1 MKCIGERDRGALRQP
16 PQLSGRKNI
25 NGPPPSSCALS
36 MQKTLS
42 AGKCEKNKNL
52 DLIKTLSAK
61 VHVRFVFNKKNQPNQ
76 KKNYTCLELN
86 LIENQFKPTH
96 FNRFGFFNYY
106 FYFPGLI
113 FFFSSSQ

>member
-1 MKCIGERDRGALRQP
+1 MGHWSLLSSFAFFSVRKIQNNHSFRFCFQIWFLCSLPSHHYISIEFPVKASMKCIGERDRGALRQP

-25 NGPPPSSCALS
+25 NGPPPSSWALS

-61 VHVRFVFNKKNQPNQ
+61 VHVRFVFN
-76 KKNYTCLELN
+76 
-86 LIENQFKPTH
+86 
-96 FNRFGFFNYY
+96 
-106 FYFPGLI
+106 
-113 FFFSSSQ
+113 

>member
-1 MKCIGERDRGALRQP
+1 MGHWSLLSSFAFFSVRKIQNNHSFRFCFQIWFLCSLPSHHYISIEFPVKASMKCIGERDRGALRQP

-61 VHVRFVFNKKNQPNQ
+61 VHVRFVFN
-76 KKNYTCLELN
+76 
-86 LIENQFKPTH
+86 
-96 FNRFGFFNYY
+96 
-106 FYFPGLI
+106 
-113 FFFSSSQ
+113 